1 MAIHDS
7 LHAYAGVA
15 ADEIQMLA
23 DDTNQL
29 TSLHFAT
36 NEHGF
41 AEAQSSAIIDPFD
54 AFIRYDRAGY
64 PDRKIVDNGLV
75 LYQGR
80 VEDISIKGNQITQA
94 SIGYISSLLD
104 TKYVALWS
112 STDVANWFPMTETMF
127 SNNVPHRYAFD
138 TQNRLFLTPIKNTTQ
153 SSSLVGRIAFA
164 LPHLS
169 SKTIIGVSF
178 DYEFLAPTNWEFG
191 FQTWTAAY
199 PVDGT
204 WTFIATPFSLGA
216 TGATLRGSLN
226 LTFSAATGLC
236 FYMYY
241 NAASALYTGE
251 NGANYLKITNLRIVT
266 STTNRINTTL
276 SANRNAG
283 VNVTATVVSTA
294 RMYVGQQLQIG
305 NNVSATTSET
315 VTVLSIGSATQ
326 FNATFV
332 YNHVTNDTVQAHIIY
347 ADEIIKHLITT
358 VNGINPRQLSANTGL
373 IQSPG
378 FDLLDEIYED
388 QRPLDVI
395 KTLIDKGDNQTTP
408 RLWEFQVWE
417 NQTAVFR
424 PRNSASRTWLIDVPL
439 DDFEV
444 QRTLADLYNLTYAI
458 YQDTSGRKLRTTE
471 TSDTASQAKYAI
483 IRTSSVETQ
492 TTSSTQATI
501 QQNAE
506 LADKKEPIPRLSL
519 PIVALFD
526 ANGAEW
532 PLYMPRS
539 GDTITIRN
547 LPPAL
552 TTEIDRIRSFRIVRT
567 NYDVIENTLEVEP
580 EGFIPSLPRIILMQ
594 SRLTV

>member
-23 DDTNQL
+23 DDTNTITAL
-29 TSLHFAT
+29 TFST

-104 TKYVALWS
+104 TKYIALWS
-112 STDVANWFPMTETMF
+112 KTTLDDFEIITSDMNANAAENRYEFDF
-127 SNNVPHRYAFD
+127 NNRVF
-138 TQNRLFLTPIKNTTQ
+138 IGMKKNI
-153 SSSLVGRIAFA
+153 LVGNNINFGVAGWRR
-164 LPHLS
+164 PNGS
-169 SKTIIGVSF
+169 STAIVGVSF
-178 DYEFLAPTNWEFG
+178 DYAVNLPVG
-191 FQTWTAAY
+191 FQAFCQRCDDNFVFASNIWG
-199 PVDGT
+199 VNG
-204 WTFIATPFSLGA
+204 
-216 TGATLRGSLN
+216 TGALITGSVN
-226 LTFSAATGLC
+226 FTFATAGSIDFLL
-236 FYMYY
+236 YNNTGGVYGP
-241 NAASALYTGE
+241 NAAEDGVY
-251 NGANYLKITNLRIVT
+251 YIKITNLRIVAA
-266 STTNRINTTL
+266 TTNRIDTTL

-315 VTVLSIGSATQ
+315 VIVLSIGSSTQ

-347 ADEIIKHLITT
+347 ADEVIKHLITT

-417 NQTAVFR
+417 DQVAVFR

-458 YQDTSGRKLRTTE
+458 YQDPKGRKLRTTE

-594 SRLTV
+594 SRITI